1 MLKNPGLVPVDYE
14 YLFHSSN
21 KRSHSSQSL
30 VQLYILQCNDT
41 TNHVATV
48 IMEGVCQIVSQCALH
63 RGKFD
68 PTKVIERGRKRRGD
82 FKLRVGKQNHT
93 MVIQ

>member
-1 MLKNPGLVPVDYE
+1 MIAFITVFGSIK
-14 YLFHSSN
+14 
-21 KRSHSSQSL
+21 
-30 VQLYILQCNDT
+30 ILQCNDT

-68 PTKVIERGRKRRGD
+68 PTKVIERGRKTRGD

-93 MVIQ
+93 MVIQQ